1 MVHYSINVLTFL
13 HYEHVVVYMVTSV
26 RFSTIQL
33 FSSAQ
38 QQTDEQF
45 NSDLLAHGRQE
56 RQKSGNKDIISVDSL
71 K

>member
-1 MVHYSINVLTFL
+1 
-13 HYEHVVVYMVTSV
+13 MVTSV